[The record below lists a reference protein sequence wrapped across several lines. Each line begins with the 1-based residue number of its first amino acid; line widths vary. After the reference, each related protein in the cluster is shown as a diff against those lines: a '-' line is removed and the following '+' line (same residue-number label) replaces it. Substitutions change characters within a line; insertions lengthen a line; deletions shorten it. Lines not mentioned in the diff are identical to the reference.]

1 MPSRISFTRRAFSS
15 FSLAVLLIISTGRA
29 QQRPSE
35 QKDDVIRINADLVQT
50 DVTVLDKQGRF
61 VEGLRPEQFE
71 LLVEGKTQNISFFE
85 QVTAGSR
92 REAAVITAR
101 NSAGPATEKDNV
113 TTDSTTSAARGRTV
127 FFFVDDMHLSP
138 DSLLRTR
145 RTLQQ
150 FVDKVMGDSDQVAI
164 TTASGQLGFLQQLTN
179 NKAVLGLAIERLKPR
194 QYSVTDMQDPPMTEY
209 QAYAIEQN
217 QPDVIE
223 LFVEKTCQ
231 DAFKIGSRPCTNAT
245 MTNNA
250 VLDEV
255 NTRSDRQGSSSG
267 GSGNST
273 SGRTGPSA
281 AGNTARMQAERIV
294 RSRARVI
301 TRQATQ
307 VTLGTLTSLES
318 PVRRAAPLPERKL
331 LIFVSDGF
339 FINFIS
345 SSQAY
350 DLRRITDAAM
360 RTGTVVYTVDARG
373 LVSGMT
379 DATKSGLFD
388 TSGRVARIN
397 LSEVRASQEPLHN
410 LADETGGR
418 SWLNSNNL
426 DPGIAQAIS
435 ETSAY
440 YLLAWRPENA
450 AQAKDGF
457 RQLKVNIKDRPDL
470 VVRVSGGFFAED
482 PEAKANTAPEKP
494 LSVDDQ
500 LFTAIRASY
509 PKRGIPIIV
518 SVGYLNTEKD
528 GLVVAASAQIEKAI
542 ISSPEAGNKADT
554 GLDVMGAVIDDGGKI
569 LSSLKQQ
576 VTIPADNKEG
586 SLVTTLQ
593 FPKIPPGLHQV
604 RIAARDSK
612 SSRVGSVT
620 AWIEIPNLAQGNF
633 SMSSLF
639 LSESVPGSQ
648 GTSQKWIIKPDRRFA
663 KTGKLRFQAFV
674 YNADRSTAAPRIV
687 LQLELR
693 REGQVLIQTPATPV
707 ATAGVTDVG
716 RIPVVGEFPL
726 EGFPVGAYKLKLIL
740 TDSTSKSIASREGN
754 FSIQ

>member
-1 MPSRISFTRRAFSS
+1 MPSRISFTRRALSS

-35 QKDDVIRINADLVQT
+35 QKDDVIRINAELVQT

-71 LLVEGKTQNISFFE
+71 LLVEGKPQNISFFE
-85 QVTAGSR
+85 EVTAGSR
-92 REAAVITAR
+92 REAALITER

-113 TTDSTTSAARGRTV
+113 TTDSTTSTARGRTV

-150 FVDKVMGDSDQVAI
+150 FVDKVMGGSDQVAV

-209 QAYAIEQN
+209 QAYAVEQN

-231 DAFKIGSRPCTNAT
+231 DTFKIGSRPCTNAA

-267 GSGNST
+267 GSGNTT

-281 AGNTARMQAERIV
+281 VGNTARMQAERIV

-318 PVRRAAPLPERKL
+318 LVRRAAPLPERKL

-418 SWLNSNNL
+418 AWLNSNNL

-457 RQLKVNIKDRPDL
+457 RQVKVNIKGRPDL
-470 VVRVSGGFFAED
+470 VVRLSGGFFAED
-482 PEAKANTAPEKP
+482 PEAKANIAPEKA
-494 LSVDDQ
+494 LSVNDQ
-500 LFTAIRASY
+500 LFAAIQASY
-509 PKRGIPIIV
+509 PKRGIPIVV

-528 GLVVAASAQIEKAI
+528 GLVLAASAQIEKEI
-542 ISSPEAGNKADT
+542 ISSPDGGNKADS
-554 GLDVMGAVIDDGGKI
+554 GLDVMGAVIDDNGKI
-569 LSSLKQQ
+569 LFSLKQL
-576 VTIPADNKEG
+576 VTIPTDYKEG

-593 FPKIPPGLHQV
+593 FPKITPGLQQV

-612 SSRVGSVT
+612 SGRVGSVT

-633 SMSSLF
+633 SLSSLF
-639 LSESVPGSQ
+639 LSESVPVSQ
-648 GTSQKWIIKPDRRFA
+648 GTSQKWTIKPDRRFA

-674 YNADRSTAAPRIV
+674 YNADHSTGAPKIH
-687 LQLELR
+687 LQMELR
-693 REGQVLIQTPATPV
+693 REGQMLIQTPASPV
-707 ATAGVTDVG
+707 PTEGVTDLG
-716 RIPVVGEFPL
+716 RIPVIGEFPL
-726 EGFPVGAYKLKLIL
+726 EGFPVGPYELKLTI
-740 TDSTSKSIASREGN
+740 TDSRSKKTASQQVN
-754 FSIQ
+754 FTVK